1 MDEWDPVSSYLAK
14 HSPTRSNNIHHAKKN
29 KNASVPMRREA
40 SPMIHPLNCL
50 LDSLYAG
57 NDEKKVAKIKE
68 MNGQNLPTKNP
79 QNMEDTN
86 FSMK

>member
-1 MDEWDPVSSYLAK
+1 
-14 HSPTRSNNIHHAKKN
+14 
-29 KNASVPMRREA
+29 MRREA

-57 NDEKKVAKIKE
+57 NDEKKVANIKE